1 MAGDIAREEYF
12 EVGSKGRRG
21 VTSEV
26 VGDRGANQGQ
36 FYTLLM
42 QPLLDIPLFEVA
54 DVDMTHFPTLV
65 FGSTAFSAPTRSMMS
80 RRCDL
85 IEERIDWGQS
95 TFQ

>member
-1 MAGDIAREEYF
+1 MAGGHCEKGKEYF
-12 EVGSKGRRG
+12 EVGSKGRKGSNKRG
-21 VTSEV
+21 CWEIEEQ
-26 VGDRGANQGQ
+26 NQGQ

-80 RRCDL
+80 
-85 IEERIDWGQS
+85 
-95 TFQ
+95 TTM